1 MNGDS
6 IARYSFLPWLRKG
19 LGASLENVDVAG
31 PRATLELSVKVNAE
45 HQVQKQVALF
55 GPGDVVGIDAQAIIR
70 TDPRRHVLDFE
81 PNYLPLVEFYDED
94 FPWRYT
100 PAAATTEH
108 RLRPWITLAVLSDDE
123 FESIGEGRLPV
134 IRIFAPDDVLPP
146 PDQTWAWAH
155 AHTNRDVT
163 DSENAPTGE
172 LDNVVR
178 DAPDLT
184 ISRLLSPRRLVANR
198 GYTAFVIPTF
208 EVGRKAGLGQ
218 PVPPEQSGLDPA
230 WGDGQDT
237 FPVYYQWRFRTGTR
251 GDFEYLVRQLVPRTL
266 DARVGI
272 RDMDVQQPGLDLPS
286 ITEPPALGLEGALKT
301 VDTESTPWP
310 DPSEFQSALTELIN
324 LPEDA
329 QQQAG
334 HDPIVTPPLYGRWH
348 AGTPRLGAEANP
360 PWLEE
365 LNTDPRNRTA
375 AGLGTRVVQDQQEQ
389 LMASAWRQFGEIT
402 EANRRLVRAQLAREV
417 GLSLHA
423 RLRKLDESR
432 TLSFTA
438 PVHARILASPTTVR
452 KVVHDSVLP
461 TAAVDRSFR
470 RLSRPRG
477 PVSRR
482 TGQQVPIG
490 APAVISRLNTSE
502 ITAAPPKAAPTGQ
515 VTLDAVAEDLAPN
528 LSERLLAALPWLRWL
543 ILIAT
548 VLVVVFSGLSLLPA
562 LALGAGA
569 VASFFAL
576 GRISARAAFASDMR
590 ESALSNERIDATLPR
605 PSFRISKPGAA
616 VAPVGSSGQD
626 SLEAKNFRDA
636 LGTFSEKYL
645 GVVPAP
651 TPRKALDLG
660 RLRTSLLEGL
670 DPNKNVGLRLGK
682 QIGLRT
688 DLPPRKDP
696 LDTVMWSPEFEQ
708 PMYEALARMSSEFLL
723 PNVNLITQNT
733 ISLLLT
739 NSPFVEAYMVGLNH
753 EMARELLWREFPTD
767 QRGTPLRQFWDV
779 RDRVAAT
786 DSPDEPLETQHDIKP
801 IHAWAKTSRLGE
813 NAPADSGTQQEKL
826 VLVVRGDLFKK
837 YPTAVVFAVNAVWP
851 EQGGSRTLG
860 DEEKYPLF
868 LAQLEPDLLFLG
880 FDLTPE
886 EVNGSANP
894 DDQQPGWFFVIK
906 ERPGEP
912 RFGLDLAD
920 GPAHDV
926 ATTWDDLTWGHLAKT
941 AEELDAL
948 KRIDLTRELENVNI
962 DPAPNPSNP
971 VGVDWDKNSADM
983 AHILYQSPVLIAV
996 HGNEMLPP
1004 TGDPQ

>member
-1 MNGDS
+1 MSGDDT
-6 IARYSFLPWLRKG
+6 IARYSFLSWLRKG
-19 LGASLENVDVAG
+19 LGASLENTDVAG
-31 PRATLELSVKVNAE
+31 PRATLEMSVEINAA

-70 TDPRRHVLDFE
+70 TDPRPQVMNFE

-100 PAAATTEH
+100 PAAATIEH

-123 FESIGEGRLPV
+123 FKSIGEGRLPV
-134 IRIFAPDDVLPP
+134 IRIFAPDEVLPP

-155 AHTNRDVT
+155 AHANRDVT
-163 DSENAPTGE
+163 NSENAPTDE
-172 LDNVVR
+172 LDNLVR
-178 DAPDLT
+178 DAPDLV

-218 PVPPEQSGLDPA
+218 PVLPAQSGLEAA

-237 FPVYYQWRFRTGTR
+237 FPVYYQWRFGTGTR

-301 VDTESTPWP
+301 VDTQSTPWP

-348 AGTPRLGAEANP
+348 AGTARLGAETNP
-360 PWLEE
+360 PWIEE
-365 LNTDPRNRTA
+365 LNSDPRNRTA

-389 LMASAWRQFGEIT
+389 LMASAWQQFGEIT
-402 EANRRLVRAQLAREV
+402 EANRRLVHTQLAREV

-423 RLRKLDESR
+423 RLRKLDEGR

-452 KVVHDSVLP
+452 KVVRDSVLP
-461 TAAVDRSFR
+461 TAAMDRSFR

-482 TGQQVPIG
+482 PGQELLGG
-490 APAVISRLNTSE
+490 APSVIARLNASE
-502 ITAAPPKAAPTGQ
+502 ITAALPRAAPTGQ
-515 VTLDAVAEDLAPN
+515 VALDAVSEDLTPP
-528 LSERLLAALPWLRWL
+528 LPEGLLVALPWLRWL
-543 ILIAT
+543 LLIAA
-548 VLVVVFSGLSLLPA
+548 VLIAVFSGLSPVA
-562 LALGAGA
+562 ILALGVGA
-569 VASFFAL
+569 VAAFVAL
-576 GRISARAAFASDMR
+576 GGISARAKFASDMR
-590 ESALSNERIDATLPR
+590 ESALSNERIDATPPR
-605 PSFRISKPGAA
+605 PSFRISELGAD

-626 SLEAKNFRDA
+626 SLEAKNFRGA
-636 LGTFSEKYL
+636 MGAFAEIHLGSI
-645 GVVPAP
+645 PAP
-651 TPRKALDLG
+651 APRKALALG
-660 RLRTSLLEGL
+660 ALRASLLDGL
-670 DPNKNVGLRLGK
+670 DPQKNVGLRLAK

-696 LDTVMWSPEFEQ
+696 LDKVMWSPAFEQ
-708 PMYEALARMSSEFLL
+708 PMYEPLARTSSELLL

-767 QRGTPLRQFWDV
+767 QRGTPMRQFWDV
-779 RDRVAAT
+779 RDRIEDT
-786 DSPDEPLETQHDIKP
+786 DSPDEPLEKQHDIKP
-801 IHAWAKTSRLGE
+801 IHTWGRASSLGE
-813 NAPADSGTQQEKL
+813 NAPVDSGMQKEKL
-826 VLVVRGDLFKK
+826 VLVVRGDLFNK
-837 YPTAVVFAVNAVWP
+837 YPTAVVFAANAVWP
-851 EQGGSRTLG
+851 QGGGSRTLG

-868 LAQLEPDLLFLG
+868 LAQLEPDLLFMG

-886 EVNGSANP
+886 EVNGSVDP
-894 DDQQPGWFFVIK
+894 DEQKPGWFFVIK

-920 GPAHDV
+920 SPASEV

-941 AEELDAL
+941 PEELEAL
-948 KRIDLTRELENVNI
+948 KRIDLTRELENVSI
-962 DPAPNPSNP
+962 DPASNP
-971 VGVDWDKNSADM
+971 VGVDWGRNSADM

-996 HGNEMLPP
+996 HGSEMLPP